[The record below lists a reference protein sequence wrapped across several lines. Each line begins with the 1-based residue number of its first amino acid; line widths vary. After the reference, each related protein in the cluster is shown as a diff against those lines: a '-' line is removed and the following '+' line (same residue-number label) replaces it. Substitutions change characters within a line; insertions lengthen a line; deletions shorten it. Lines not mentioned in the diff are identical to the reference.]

1 MVSRVDDAGRLAY
14 GGKRHLERNGDRLM
28 ILGDILPDWVF
39 HEVLSF
45 GDLVMSVG
53 IAAVFANLLNP
64 DRRPRRW
71 GTPRAANS
79 GPAHWPPASGRARHP
94 ARPPP
99 ATRLD

>member
-64 DRRPRRW
+64 DRRPRR
-71 GTPRAANS
+71 GGARRAANS
-79 GPAHWPPASGRARHP
+79 GAAHWRLAPGGAGPH
-94 ARPPP
+94 ARPPR
-99 ATRLD
+99 ATRS